1 MARLYL
7 VLLLLGVLGGVGY
20 AAYGYYTSTQQRIQT
35 LAENNAKLET
45 ALETSESSINALQE
59 QAQQTAKL
67 TNELQVKLQKAEAY
81 GDNLR
86 NRLRQLDLLA
96 DAMADPK
103 NLEGRMNGATAKLW
117 REIMGETGNTSGSSS
132 DLPNWLQQDDTGT
145 RSEGSNTGTEDSST
159 SSSQTKAN

>member
-117 REIMGETGNTSGSSS
+117 RNIMGETGNTNGSNS
-132 DLPNWLQQDDTGT
+132 DLPNWLQQNTGA
-145 RSEGSNTGTEDSST
+145 GDQNSNPGTEDSST
-159 SSSQTKAN
+159 NSSQTKAN

>member
-59 QAQQTAKL
+59 QAQQTARL

-96 DAMADPK
+96 DAMANPK

-117 REIMGETGNTSGSSS
+117 REIMGETGNDNGGGRN
-132 DLPNWLQQDDTGT
+132 LPNWLQQPTTGA
-145 RSEGSNTGTEDSST
+145 GDQNSNPDSADNST
-159 SSSQTKAN
+159 DSSQTQAN